1 MRSADETAGGKGN
14 GGTAYRV
21 GYSRTA
27 VVVHW
32 LIAVSIFFLFASSWW
47 MLALPLPSDVFTF
60 REFPFQLHKNI
71 GITFVVLLGLLLYV
85 RFRHRPAPPRLGP
98 WTRKLAA
105 VDHVALYVLIL
116 AACVSG
122 YLSSSYSGWGT
133 TLWWMVEL
141 PNWGYENEELNVLF
155 SDIHLWTCWAL
166 LAVVA
171 VHISGAVYH
180 AFRDDGIV
188 RRMLRV

>member
-1 MRSADETAGGKGN
+1 MANEYEPDYGN
-14 GGTAYRV
+14 GGEIR

-27 VVVHW
+27 VIVHW
-32 LIAVSIFFLFASSWW
+32 LIAVSIFFLFVSSWW
-47 MLALPLPSDVFTF
+47 MLALPLPSDEFRY

-71 GITFVVLLGLLLYV
+71 GITLVVLLGLLLYV
-85 RFRHRPAPPRLGP
+85 RFRHRPAAAPMRG
-98 WTRKLAA
+98 WMQRLAA
-105 VDHVALYVLIL
+105 VDHVILYLLIL
-116 AACVSG
+116 ATCVSG

-133 TLWWMVEL
+133 TLWWTIEL
-141 PNWGYENEELNVLF
+141 PNWGYENEDLNILY

-180 AFRDDGIV
+180 AFKNDGIV